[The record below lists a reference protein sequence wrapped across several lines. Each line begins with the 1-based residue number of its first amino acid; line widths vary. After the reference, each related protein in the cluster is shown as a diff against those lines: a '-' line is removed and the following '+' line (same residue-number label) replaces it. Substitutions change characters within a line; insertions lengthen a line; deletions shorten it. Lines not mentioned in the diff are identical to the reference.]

1 LKESPTATLTQ
12 TEIAVTRDVIY
23 KREPGH
29 DLPLDI
35 YQPSSYLATIVDIH
49 GGGWFHGD
57 KAKDDDLATRL
68 AQSGFRVVVP
78 NYRLTPAYH
87 FPAGVDDVLDAGAWA
102 QSTAEA
108 GLKKVAFLGSS
119 AGGNLAV
126 EAALATGQPAVSWS
140 GPIDLAGFI
149 EETDGTA
156 AAEAPTQDY
165 SKISSADINQAGR
178 NDGFL
183 RWVIL
188 ENVGH
193 DRSRLPDA
201 TPINRAVSTSG
212 PVYMANSI
220 GEFVPPDGALAMQ
233 RALLNAGV
241 ESIVHV
247 IPGTQHAKGYTD
259 IAFDS
264 SVTFLKR
271 TLGV

>member
-1 LKESPTATLTQ
+1 MQ
-12 TEIAVTRDVIY
+12 NEIAVTRDVIY
-23 KREPGH
+23 KREPDH
-29 DLPLDI
+29 DLPLDV
-35 YQPSSYLATIVDIH
+35 YEPSSYLATIVDIH

-57 KAKDDDLATRL
+57 KAKDEDLATRL

-78 NYRLTPAYH
+78 NYSLTPAYH

-102 QSTAEA
+102 QSTAAA
-108 GLKKVAFLGSS
+108 GLKKVAFIGSS

-126 EAALATGQPAVSWS
+126 EAALATGQPGVSWS

-149 EETDGTA
+149 KETDGTA
-156 AAEAPTQDY
+156 AADAPAEDY
-165 SKISSADINQAGR
+165 SKISSADINQGGR

-188 ENVGH
+188 ENVAN

-201 TPINRAVSTSG
+201 TPLNRAVSTSG
-212 PVYMANSI
+212 PIYMANSI

-233 RALLNAGV
+233 RALLDVGV
-241 ESIVHV
+241 ESIAHV
-247 IPGTQHAKGYTD
+247 IPGTQHAKGYMD

-264 SVTFLKR
+264 SLTFLKR
-271 TLGV
+271 TLDV

>member
-1 LKESPTATLTQ
+1 MATLTQ
-12 TEIAVTRDVIY
+12 AEIAVSRDVIY
-23 KREPGH
+23 KHGPDL
-29 DLPLDI
+29 DLPLDV
-35 YQPSSYLATIVDIH
+35 YEPPSYLATVVDLH

-57 KAKDDDLATRL
+57 KAKDEDLATRL

-87 FPAGVDDVLDAGAWA
+87 FPAGVDDALDAGAWA
-102 QSTAEA
+102 QSTAKA
-108 GLKKVAFLGSS
+108 GLKKVAFIGSS

-126 EAALATGQPAVSWS
+126 EAALAAGQPAVSWS

-156 AAEAPTQDY
+156 AAEAPTRDY
-165 SKISSADINQAGR
+165 SKISSADINQGGR
-178 NDGFL
+178 NDAFL

-188 ENVGH
+188 ENVAN

-212 PVYMANSI
+212 PIYMANSI
-220 GEFVPPDGALAMQ
+220 GEFVPPDGASAMQ
-233 RALLNAGV
+233 RALLDVGV

-247 IPGTQHAKGYTD
+247 IPGTEHAKGYMD
-259 IAFDS
+259 IAYDS
-264 SVTFLKR
+264 SVAFLKR
-271 TLGV
+271 TLDV

>member
-1 LKESPTATLTQ
+1 MTTPTQ
-12 TEIAVTRDVIY
+12 TGIAVTREVVY
-23 KREPGH
+23 KREPDH
-29 DLPLDI
+29 DLVLDI
-35 YQPSSYLATIVDIH
+35 YQPSGYLATLVDIH

-57 KAKDDDLATRL
+57 KAKDEDLATRL
-68 AQSGFRVVVP
+68 AQRGFRVVVP
-78 NYRLTPAYH
+78 NYRLTPAYR
-87 FPAGVDDVLDAGAWA
+87 FPAGVDDVVDAGAWA

-108 GLKKVAFLGSS
+108 GLKKVAFIGSS

-140 GPIDLAGFI
+140 GPIDLAGFV
-149 EETDGTA
+149 EETDGTPA
-156 AAEAPTQDY
+156 ADPPTQDF
-165 SKISSADINQAGR
+165 SKISSADINQGGR
-178 NDGFL
+178 NDAFL

-188 ENVGH
+188 ENVGN

-201 TPINRAVSTSG
+201 TPINRAKSSSG
-212 PVYMANSI
+212 PIYMASSI

-233 RALLNAGV
+233 RALINVGV

-247 IPGTQHAKGYTD
+247 IPGTQHAKGYMD

-271 TLGV
+271 TLDV

>member
-1 LKESPTATLTQ
+1 MATPTQA
-12 TEIAVTRDVIY
+12 EIAVTRDVIY

-29 DLPLDI
+29 DLPLDV
-35 YQPSSYLATIVDIH
+35 YEPPSYLATIVDVH

-57 KAKDDDLATRL
+57 KAKDEDLATRL
-68 AQSGFRVVVP
+68 AQRGFRVVVP
-78 NYRLTPAYH
+78 NYRLTPDFR
-87 FPAGVDDVLDAGAWA
+87 FPAGADDVLDAGVWA
-102 QSTAEA
+102 RSTAA
-108 GLKKVAFLGSS
+108 TGLKKVGFIGSS
-119 AGGNLAV
+119 AGGNLVV

-156 AAEAPTQDY
+156 AAETPTQDY
-165 SKISSADINQAGR
+165 SKISSADINQGGR

-183 RWVIL
+183 RWVIM
-188 ENVGH
+188 ENVGN
-193 DRSRLPDA
+193 DRSQLAAA
-201 TPINRAVSTSG
+201 TPINRAVGTSG
-212 PVYMANSI
+212 PIYMASSI

-233 RALLNAGV
+233 RALMKVDV

-247 IPGTQHAKGYTD
+247 IPGTQHAKGYMD

-264 SVTFLKR
+264 SVAFLKR

>member
-1 LKESPTATLTQ
+1 M
-12 TEIAVTRDVIY
+12 IY
-23 KREPGH
+23 KREPDH
-29 DLPLDI
+29 DLLLDL
-35 YQPSSYLATIVDIH
+35 YQPSSYLATVVDIH

-57 KAKDDDLATRL
+57 KAKDEDLATRL
-68 AQSGFRVVVP
+68 ARSGFRVVVP

-87 FPAGVDDVLDAGAWA
+87 YPAGVDDVLDAAEWA
-102 QSTAEA
+102 QSTAA
-108 GLKKVAFLGSS
+108 DGLKKVAFLGSS

-149 EETDGTA
+149 AETDGTA

-165 SKISSADINQAGR
+165 SKISSADINQGGR

-188 ENVGH
+188 ENVAN
-193 DRSRLPDA
+193 DRSRLHAA
-201 TPINRAVSTSG
+201 TPINRAASTSG
-212 PVYMANSI
+212 PIYMANSI

-247 IPGTQHAKGYTD
+247 IPGTQHAKGYMD

-264 SVTFLKR
+264 SVTFLNR

>member
-1 LKESPTATLTQ
+1 MATQ
-12 TEIAVTRDVIY
+12 TGPGIAVTRDLIY
-23 KREPGH
+23 KREPDY

-35 YQPSSYLATIVDIH
+35 YEPSSYLATVVDLH

-57 KAKDDDLATRL
+57 KAKDEDLARRL

-78 NYRLTPAYH
+78 NYRLTPAYS
-87 FPAGVDDVLDAGAWA
+87 FPAGVDDVLAAGTWA
-102 QSTAEA
+102 QSTAEE
-108 GLKKVAFLGSS
+108 GLKKVAFIGSS

-149 EETDGTA
+149 AQTDGTGA
-156 AAEAPTQDY
+156 AQAPTQDY
-165 SKISSADINQAGR
+165 SRISSAEINQGGR

-188 ENVGH
+188 ENVDN
-193 DRSRLPDA
+193 DRSRLRDA

-212 PVYMANSI
+212 PIYMANSI

-233 RALLNAGV
+233 RALLNVGV
-241 ESIVHV
+241 ESIMHV
-247 IPGTQHAKGYTD
+247 IPGTQHAKGYMD

-264 SVTFLKR
+264 SLTFLKR
-271 TLGV
+271 TLDV

>member
-1 LKESPTATLTQ
+1 MQ

-23 KREPGH
+23 KHGPDL

-35 YQPSSYLATIVDIH
+35 YEPPSYLATVVDIH

-57 KAKDDDLATRL
+57 KGKDEDLAMRL
-68 AQSGFRVVVP
+68 AQSGFRVAVP

-102 QSTAEA
+102 QSTAQA
-108 GLKKVAFLGSS
+108 GPKKVAFIGSS

-126 EAALATGQPAVSWS
+126 EAALATGHPAVSWS

-149 EETDGTA
+149 KETDGTRA
-156 AAEAPTQDY
+156 ADAPTEDY
-165 SKISSADINQAGR
+165 SKISSADINQGGR

-188 ENVGH
+188 ENV
-193 DRSRLPDA
+193 DNNRSRLPDA

-212 PVYMANSI
+212 PIYMANSI

-233 RALLNAGV
+233 RALLNVGV

-247 IPGTQHAKGYTD
+247 IPGTQHAKGYMD
-259 IAFDS
+259 IAYDS

-271 TLGV
+271 TLDV